1 MVPGWGRRKAS
12 SLFSAKPTWHQLTAS
27 TGHGLLSLPPEPPV
41 FSFSGTGGI
50 YFLCHFGGCLPC
62 QRLFC
67 RVQTDKK
74 VVSRLFGGGRE
85 DCLVRERRLLCSQ
98 QPHAALPLR
107 PPLQRTLALGT
118 RQGQHHTSPLQ
129 GFLGA
134 SACGATLV
142 TRDRVAV
149 PGLGS
154 VSAGIREMRLM
165 NVQSNISIANL
176 RALLRQCPE
185 TEPFLQDMCRGK
197 KGQEPSPG
205 CPMLWGHCCGYL
217 APSLF
222 RNVSLEQ
229 RQEGAGPAGGSQGG
243 NPEDSPAAQS
253 ISQGLPMETMRNC
266 PRISPTE

>member
-1 MVPGWGRRKAS
+1 MAP
-12 SLFSAKPTWHQLTAS
+12 LTALP
-27 TGHGLLSLPPEPPV
+27 GHGLLSLLQEPPA

-85 DCLVRERRLLCSQ
+85 DCLVRERRQLCSQ

-107 PPLQRTLALGT
+107 PPSEDTGVGDKAGPPPHLSTLGFFLGT
-118 RQGQHHTSPLQ
+118 
-129 GFLGA
+129 
-134 SACGATLV
+134 SACGAMLV
-142 TRDRVAV
+142 TRDCVAV

-154 VSAGIREMRLM
+154 VSPGIWEMRLM

-176 RALLRQCPE
+176 RELLRQCPE
-185 TEPFLQDMCRGK
+185 TELLLQDMWRGEKGAGAQCRL
-197 KGQEPSPG
+197 PHAVRTL
-205 CPMLWGHCCGYL
+205 LWLSGTLPVPEC
-217 APSLF
+217 
-222 RNVSLEQ
+222 VS
-229 RQEGAGPAGGSQGG
+229 GAGPAGGSQGG
-243 NPEDSPAAQS
+243 NAEDSPAAQTL
-253 ISQGLPMETMRNC
+253 SQGLPMETMRNG

>member
-1 MVPGWGRRKAS
+1 MTPGETVSHTQGLPATATSVLS
-12 SLFSAKPTWHQLTAS
+12 SLPAHPQTSQGKKEKSGHRVKPSLKEAALLLLCKSDRNTIRGRQIPEILPLTHGHRLGKEEGKLLILSKAIMAPLTAF
-27 TGHGLLSLPPEPPV
+27 TGHGLLSLPQEPPV

-107 PPLQRTLALGT
+107 PPLWRWGQSRATPTPLHPGCFSGT
-118 RQGQHHTSPLQ
+118 
-129 GFLGA
+129 
-134 SACGATLV
+134 SARGATLV
-142 TRDRVAV
+142 TRACVPV

-154 VSAGIREMRLM
+154 VSPGIWEMRLM

-176 RALLRQCPE
+176 RALLQ
-185 TEPFLQDMCRGK
+185 Q
-197 KGQEPSPG
+197 
-205 CPMLWGHCCGYL
+205 
-217 APSLF
+217 
-222 RNVSLEQ
+222 
-229 RQEGAGPAGGSQGG
+229 
-243 NPEDSPAAQS
+243 
-253 ISQGLPMETMRNC
+253 
-266 PRISPTE
+266 